1 MSRSDPIPVDSRV
14 LTTAE
19 LAAVRACVTHCWL
32 NRAEIGVK
40 PETILIAAIAVH
52 EDGLTVAADAAL
64 HAMREADTAQLN
76 FDRALKRRA

>member
-1 MSRSDPIPVDSRV
+1 VPRKDEITANCTV

-40 PETILIAAIAVH
+40 PETVLLAAQAVH
-52 EDGLTVAADAAL
+52 EPGLADAAAGVL
-64 HAMREADTAQLN
+64 QAIRDSETAQLN
-76 FDRALKRRA
+76 FDRALKRSA